1 MTTILITALFTC
13 PNVIIFSAIN
23 KTETKGRNKVT
34 LINQTP
40 TSEDENCGES
50 EDGETQIETIVYV
63 IQEINW
69 NDHIKRMKRAGFV
82 KPMGQF
88 FEKNHTE
95 VYLEKWM

>member
-1 MTTILITALFTC
+1 MSTILITALFTC
-13 PNVIIFSAIN
+13 PNVIIFSAVN

-63 IQEINW
+63 IQEIS
-69 NDHIKRMKRAGFV
+69 
-82 KPMGQF
+82 
-88 FEKNHTE
+88 
-95 VYLEKWM
+95 